1 MAAMPVRASS
11 RREGHNY
18 ITLMN
23 AWFEGPVRRRLTLAA
38 RDIFQCLLHVTNAKY
53 FPESIDVYEADLAK
67 FAEVDTRTVKRSLAD
82 LMANGLIHFGTIDET
97 RSRKNAVRIR
107 INYDALEWRGSRP
120 EAEFEEVKSASG
132 RVSPPKPQS
141 SRGSTESQVQHSR
154 TTPDCPER
162 TTVVSEVGE
171 EMREGSLCPK
181 CHRHPLSIRFRTNS
195 GTRTK
200 DRFLACSGYSTGE
213 CSGFTWHLSSSSYN
227 PSQRVISQALT
238 GARDVPGRPP
248 LVRDLMEAKRVED
261 ASETVGAR
269 RPVDLLEWFSGSRY
283 LPEAIMLDT
292 LAEVDSKLADRHRE
306 LGSGKQAI
314 LREVRSRLVA
324 AKHDVR

>member
-1 MAAMPVRASS
+1 MAALLVRASS

-53 FPESIDVYEADLAK
+53 FPESIEVYEADLAK
-67 FAEVDTRTVKRSLAD
+67 FADVDTRTVKRSLAD

-132 RVSPPKPQS
+132 RVNPPKPQS
-141 SRGSTESQVQHSR
+141 SCGSTESQVQHSR
-154 TTPDCPER
+154 TTPDCPKR

-181 CHRHPLSIRFRTNS
+181 CHRHPLAIRFRTNS

-227 PSQRVISQALT
+227 PSQRVLSQALS

-248 LVRDLMEAKRVED
+248 LVRDVLAAKRVEE
-261 ASETVGAR
+261 ASETVESRG
-269 RPVDLLEWFSGSRY
+269 PVDLSGWLTSSRF
-283 LPEAIMLDT
+283 LPENLMLDT
-292 LAEVDSKLADRHRE
+292 LSEVAPDLADQHRRAR
-306 LGSGKQAI
+306 SPKHVI
-314 LREVRSRLVA
+314 LRAVK
-324 AKHDVR
+324 AKLGADA

>member
-23 AWFEGPVRRRLTLAA
+23 AWFEGPVRRRLSLAG
-38 RDIFQCLLHVTNAKY
+38 RDIFRCLLHVTNAKF
-53 FPESIDVYEADLAK
+53 FPESIDVFEADLAE
-67 FAEVDTRTVKRSLAD
+67 FADVHPRTVKRALAD
-82 LMANGLIHFGTIDET
+82 LMSNGLIHFGTIEDN

-107 INYDALEWRGSRP
+107 INYDVLEWRGTRP
-120 EAEFEEVKSASG
+120 DAEFEEVNSASG
-132 RVSPPKPQS
+132 RVNPPKPQS
-141 SRGSTESQVQHSR
+141 SHGSTESQVQHSR
-154 TTPDCPER
+154 TTPYCPER

-181 CHRHPLSIRFRTNS
+181 CHRHPLAIRFRTNS
-195 GTRTK
+195 GTQMK

-227 PSQRVISQALT
+227 PSQRLLSQALS

-248 LVRDLMEAKRVED
+248 LVRDVLAAKRVEE
-261 ASETVGAR
+261 ASETVESRG
-269 RPVDLLEWFSGSRY
+269 PVDLSGGLTSSRF
-283 LPEAIMLDT
+283 LPESLMLDT
-292 LAEVDSKLADRHRE
+292 LLEVAPDLADQHRRAGSPKHVILRAVKAE
-306 LGSGKQAI
+306 LGAD
-314 LREVRSRLVA
+314 A
-324 AKHDVR
+324 

>member
-23 AWFEGPVRRRLTLAA
+23 AWFEGPVRKRLTLAA

-181 CHRHPLSIRFRTNS
+181 CHRHPLAIRFRTNS

-227 PSQRVISQALT
+227 PSQRVLSQAFS

-248 LVRDLMEAKRVED
+248 LVRDVLAAKRVEE
-261 ASETVGAR
+261 ASETVESRG
-269 RPVDLLEWFSGSRY
+269 PVDLSGWLTSSRF
-283 LPEAIMLDT
+283 LPESLMLDT
-292 LAEVDSKLADRHRE
+292 LSELAPDLADQHRRA
-306 LGSGKQAI
+306 GSPKHVI
-314 LREVRSRLVA
+314 LRAVK
-324 AKHDVR
+324 AKLGADA

>member
-1 MAAMPVRASS
+1 MAALPVRASS

-132 RVSPPKPQS
+132 RVNAPKPQS
-141 SRGSTESQVQHSR
+141 SCRSTESQVQHSR

-195 GTRTK
+195 GTRVK

-227 PSQRVISQALT
+227 PSQRVLSQALS

-248 LVRDLMEAKRVED
+248 LVRDVFAAKRVEE
-261 ASETVGAR
+261 ASETVESRG
-269 RPVDLLEWFSGSRY
+269 PVDLSGWLASSRF
-283 LPEAIMLDT
+283 LPESLMLDT
-292 LAEVDSKLADRHRE
+292 LSEVAPDLADQHRRA
-306 LGSGKQAI
+306 GSPKHVI
-314 LREVRSRLVA
+314 LRAVK
-324 AKHDVR
+324 AKLGAGA

>member
-1 MAAMPVRASS
+1 MSAMLVRASS

-23 AWFEGPVRRRLTLAA
+23 AWFEGDPRKRLTLAA

-53 FPESIDVYEADLAK
+53 FPESIDVYEADLAE
-67 FAEVDTRTVKRSLAD
+67 FTGVDTRTVKRSLAD
-82 LMANGLIHFGTIDET
+82 LMATGLLHFGTIDET

-120 EAEFEEVKSASG
+120 EAEFEEVNSASG
-132 RVSPPKPQS
+132 RVNPPKPQS
-141 SRGSTESQVQHSR
+141 SCGSRKSQVQHSR

-181 CHRHPLSIRFRTNS
+181 CHRHPLVIRFRTNS

-227 PSQRVISQALT
+227 PSQRVLSQTLT
-238 GARDVPGRPP
+238 GTRNVPGRPP
-248 LVRDLMEAKRVED
+248 LVRDVLAAKRLEEASKTVE
-261 ASETVGAR
+261 SRG
-269 RPVDLLEWFSGSRY
+269 PVDLSRWLTSSRF
-283 LPEAIMLDT
+283 LPESLMLDT
-292 LAEVDSKLADRHRE
+292 LSEVAPDLADQHRRA
-306 LGSGKQAI
+306 GSPKHVI
-314 LREVRSRLVA
+314 LRAVK
-324 AKHDVR
+324 AKLGAGV

>member
-1 MAAMPVRASS
+1 MAALPVRASS

-23 AWFEGPVRRRLTLAA
+23 AWFEGLVRRRLTLAA

-53 FPESIDVYEADLAK
+53 FPESIDVYEVDLAK

-120 EAEFEEVKSASG
+120 QAEFEEVKSASG
-132 RVSPPKPQS
+132 RVNPPKPQS

-227 PSQRVISQALT
+227 PSQRLLSQALS

-248 LVRDLMEAKRVED
+248 LVRDVLAAKRVEE
-261 ASETVGAR
+261 ASETVESRG
-269 RPVDLLEWFSGSRY
+269 PVDLSGWLASSRF
-283 LPEAIMLDT
+283 LPESLMLDT
-292 LAEVDSKLADRHRE
+292 LSELAPDLADQHRRA
-306 LGSGKQAI
+306 GSPKHVI
-314 LREVRSRLVA
+314 LRAVK
-324 AKHDVR
+324 AKLGADA